1 MSTGSTLKKSQMLGL
16 MRTILSYAAP
26 KGDTAIRNRIYL
38 AILCLVLAKTAN
50 LITPIF
56 YGRAVDLVN
65 GDDGFTIMMLWYI
78 LGGYALARLSQQIFM
93 EGKEYLFSRV
103 SQRAVRGA
111 AMTAFRHLHRLSL
124 RFHLD
129 RQTGG
134 LSRAIERGAKGMEFI
149 LTRAT
154 FDVFR

>member
-1 MSTGSTLKKSQMLGL
+1 MDVVKVSVLPQMSTGPTLKKSQMLGL

-103 SQRAVRGA
+103 SQRAVRG
-111 AMTAFRHLHRLSL
+111 L
-124 RFHLD
+124 R
-129 RQTGG
+129 
-134 LSRAIERGAKGMEFI
+134 
-149 LTRAT
+149 
-154 FDVFR
+154 

>member
-1 MSTGSTLKKSQMLGL
+1 MLGL

-56 YGRAVDLVN
+56 YVRAVDLVN

-93 EGKEYLFSRV
+93 EGKEYLFSEYAQRV
-103 SQRAVRGA
+103 LVREL